1 MHLKKTEKSSETGH
15 SANNVDDGGHVTT
28 VTMTDESAM
37 AQLIGVGILEFGVI
51 LHRFVK
57 PFSLYCLPAGDEP
70 SSCCSVLIGLTLA
83 VNESFKILFV
93 VIVFH
98 RTYISLLQCLHVG
111 C

>member
-1 MHLKKTEKSSETGH
+1 MHLEKREKDSETGH
-15 SANNVDDGGHVTT
+15 SVNRVGDGGHVMT

-57 PFSLYCLPAGDEP
+57 LSLHASPTGDEQ
-70 SSCCSVLIGLTLA
+70 SLCYSVLIGLTLA
-83 VNESFKILFV
+83 VNENFKILFV

-98 RTYISLLQCLHVG
+98 RTHISFLEYLHVG